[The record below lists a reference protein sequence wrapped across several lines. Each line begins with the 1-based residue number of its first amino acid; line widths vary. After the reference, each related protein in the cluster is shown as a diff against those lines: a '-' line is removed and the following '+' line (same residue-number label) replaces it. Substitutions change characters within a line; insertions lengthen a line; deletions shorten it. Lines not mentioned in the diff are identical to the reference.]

1 MSQDGDDPEDSL
13 KRKSV
18 KNSKEKIIIDD
29 VPKSVVV
36 IVFAIWIFFG
46 GYAIYKTVKK
56 HQIEKQVQQ
65 YEQSL
70 PNYQEYQ
77 ETVLRIQN
85 YRDSLM
91 ETNGK

>member
-1 MSQDGDDPEDSL
+1 MSQDGDGPEDSL
-13 KRKSV
+13 KRNSV

-36 IVFAIWIFFG
+36 IVFAVWIFLG
-46 GYAIYKTVKK
+46 GYAIYKTIKK
-56 HQIEKQVQQ
+56 HQIEKAVQQ

-77 ETVLRIQN
+77 ETALQIKN
-85 YRDSLM
+85 YRDSLVK
-91 ETNGK
+91 TNGK